1 MRGAVWWGL
10 VAGDT
15 HTWSVVCV
23 VSSGKAIP
31 ESVVVIWPE
40 NSDDKPPWEGDRRLG
55 GVDCCGAQDCGWC
68 TFFLQNKLFSK
79 CILLFTLHA
88 KIGGIQKWK
97 LDVGR
102 VPSHSLHT
110 LFPKTHNSVKQVSQV
125 LNS

>member
-55 GVDCCGAQDCGWC
+55 GLIVVVLRTVGGVH
-68 TFFLQNKLFSK
+68 FFCRISFFPSAYFSSYY
-79 CILLFTLHA
+79 IP
-88 KIGGIQKWK
+88 
-97 LDVGR
+97 R
-102 VPSHSLHT
+102 
-110 LFPKTHNSVKQVSQV
+110 
-125 LNS
+125 